1 MSGSASAHAAGGAA
15 PSGADAVLVGFAR
28 ALRAAGVAVSAERVH
43 AFLRAVA
50 VLRPGVRADV
60 YWAGRLTLCG
70 DRDDLE
76 RYERVFAAYF
86 GAGGPRVRPVRT
98 PPRPRLRPVVR
109 EAPDGALGGGR
120 DEERRGPAVAS
131 LASSAE
137 VLRHRDVAGLDAA
150 ERAQVRRLLAAFALR
165 GEARRSA
172 RRRPVRRGAV
182 DPHRT
187 VRELLRRG
195 GEPALLRRHARTRR
209 PRRVVLLVDVS
220 GSMAPY
226 ADALLRFAHAA
237 VRGRRTE
244 VFTIGTRLT
253 RVTRELSHRDP
264 DLAMAAVAE
273 AVPDWRGGTRLGELL
288 RAFLDR
294 WGQRGM
300 ARGAVVVLLSDG
312 WERGDPRLLAD
323 QMRRLHRLA
332 HRVVW
337 ANPRKARPGYAPLA
351 AGMAAALPSVD
362 AFVEGHSLAAL
373 ERLAAVVR
381 GAEAEETRTTAAR
394 TTADVA
400 GPGPTGTAGT
410 TGKAAGGS
418 AGRTEPAGAA
428 GTAGSAAD
436 RGAGAGRT
444 GTAGQAETT
453 GAAGTAGG
461 GAVEAA
467 ADRGAGAGP
476 MGTAE
481 RAETTG
487 TAGPTGP
494 AAGTAGRDA
503 VGTAGREVRMASDG
517 PGRAGPGWAGR
528 PGDAGREGVERA

>member
-1 MSGSASAHAAGGAA
+1 MSGSAPPAATADGAA

-43 AFLRAVA
+43 AFLGAVA

-86 GAGGPRVRPVRT
+86 GAGGPCVRPVRT
-98 PPRPRLRPVVR
+98 PPRPRLRPVLR
-109 EAPDGALGGGR
+109 EAPDGTRGGGR
-120 DEERRGPAVAS
+120 DEERRGPAVTS

-150 ERAQVRRLLAAFALR
+150 ERAQVRRLLAAFALHGESRR
-165 GEARRSA
+165 GA
-172 RRRPVRRGAV
+172 RRRPARRGAV

-195 GEPALLRRHARTRR
+195 GEPALLRRHARTER

-226 ADALLRFAHAA
+226 ANALLRFAHAA

-244 VFTIGTRLT
+244 VFTVGTRLT

-381 GAEAEETRTTAAR
+381 GAEAEGAGAAVG
-394 TTADVA
+394 VA
-400 GPGPTGTAGT
+400 GPGPTGPADKA
-410 TGKAAGGS
+410 GKAAGGGAGRAEPATDRGAADGPAGS
-418 AGRTEPAGAA
+418 AGRAETTE
-428 GTAGSAAD
+428 TAGPTRPATD
-436 RGAGAGRT
+436 RGAGDGPMATARQT
-444 GTAGQAETT
+444 ETTETAGPRCGGAV
-453 GAAGTAGG
+453 GAAG
-461 GAVEAA
+461 
-467 ADRGAGAGP
+467 RK
-476 MGTAE
+476 
-481 RAETTG
+481 
-487 TAGPTGP
+487 
-494 AAGTAGRDA
+494 
-503 VGTAGREVRMASDG
+503 VRMSGDG
-517 PGRAGPGWAGR
+517 PGRAGPER
-528 PGDAGREGVERA
+528 AGREGVERA

>member
-1 MSGSASAHAAGGAA
+1 MRAVDGTGSGGAGRVTGGGHGGPARAPQPRDASAR
-15 PSGADAVLVGFAR
+15 PGADAALLGFAR
-28 ALRAAGVAVSAERVH
+28 ALRAAGVDASAERVH
-43 AFLRAVA
+43 TFLRAVDE
-50 VLRPGVRADV
+50 LRPGMRADV

-70 DRDDLE
+70 GHDDLE

-86 GAGGPRVRPVRT
+86 GEAPRAGRTAPTT
-98 PPRPRLRPVVR
+98 PPPRLRLVVR
-109 EAPDGALGGGR
+109 EGPAPGTAAR
-120 DEERRGPAVAS
+120 DEHHDAPPSAA
-131 LASSAE
+131 LASSTE
-137 VLRHRDVAGLDAA
+137 VLRHRDVAELGSA
-150 ERAQVRRLLAAFALR
+150 EREQLRRLLAAFTLP
-165 GEARRSA
+165 GETRRSA
-172 RRRPVRRGAV
+172 RRRPARRGEV

-195 GEPALLRRHARTRR
+195 GEPARLRRHSRAER

-237 VRGRRTE
+237 ARGSRTE

-264 DLAMAAVAE
+264 DLAMSALAE

-288 RAFLDR
+288 REFLDR

-312 WERGDPRLLAD
+312 WERGAPELLGA

-381 GAEAEETRTTAAR
+381 GAERAPRE
-394 TTADVA
+394 
-400 GPGPTGTAGT
+400 G
-410 TGKAAGGS
+410 
-418 AGRTEPAGAA
+418 
-428 GTAGSAAD
+428 AD
-436 RGAGAGRT
+436 RA
-444 GTAGQAETT
+444 
-453 GAAGTAGG
+453 
-461 GAVEAA
+461 
-467 ADRGAGAGP
+467 
-476 MGTAE
+476 
-481 RAETTG
+481 
-487 TAGPTGP
+487 
-494 AAGTAGRDA
+494 
-503 VGTAGREVRMASDG
+503 
-517 PGRAGPGWAGR
+517 
-528 PGDAGREGVERA
+528 

>member
-1 MSGSASAHAAGGAA
+1 MSGSVPPAVTADAAA

-86 GAGGPRVRPVRT
+86 GAGGPCVRPVRT
-98 PPRPRLRPVVR
+98 PPRPRLRPVLR
-109 EAPDGALGGGR
+109 EAPDGTRGGGR
-120 DEERRGPAVAS
+120 DEERRGPAVTS
-131 LASSAE
+131 RASSAE

-165 GEARRSA
+165 GESRRGA
-172 RRRPVRRGAV
+172 RRRPARRGAV

-195 GEPALLRRHARTRR
+195 GEPALLRRHARTER

-244 VFTIGTRLT
+244 VFTVGTRLT

-264 DLAMAAVAE
+264 DLAMTAVAE

-381 GAEAEETRTTAAR
+381 GAEAEGAGAA
-394 TTADVA
+394 VGGA
-400 GPGPTGTAGT
+400 GPGPTGTADKA
-410 TGKAAGGS
+410 GKAAGGG
-418 AGRTEPAGAA
+418 AGRAEPV
-428 GTAGSAAD
+428 TD
-436 RGAGAGRT
+436 RGAGDGPAGS
-444 GTAGQAETT
+444 AG
-453 GAAGTAGG
+453 
-461 GAVEAA
+461 
-467 ADRGAGAGP
+467 
-476 MGTAE
+476 

-487 TAGPTGP
+487 TAGPTCGGAVG
-494 AAGTAGRDA
+494 AAGRK
-503 VGTAGREVRMASDG
+503 VRMSGDG
-517 PGRAGPGWAGR
+517 PGRAGPER
-528 PGDAGREGVERA
+528 AGREGVERA

>member
-1 MSGSASAHAAGGAA
+1 MTGDAESRPARA
-15 PSGADAVLVGFAR
+15 PQPRDAPARPGADAALLGFAR
-28 ALRAAGVAVSAERVH
+28 ALRAAGVDASAERVH
-43 AFLRAVA
+43 AFLRAVDE
-50 VLRPGVRADV
+50 LRPGMRADV

-70 DRDDLE
+70 GHDDLE

-86 GAGGPRVRPVRT
+86 GEAPRARRT
-98 PPRPRLRPVVR
+98 APATPAPRLRLVVR
-109 EAPDGALGGGR
+109 EGPAPGTAAR
-120 DEERRGPAVAS
+120 DERQDTPPAAA
-131 LASSAE
+131 LASSTE
-137 VLRHRDVAGLDAA
+137 VLRHRDVAELGAA
-150 ERAQVRRLLAAFALR
+150 EREQLRRLLAAFTLP
-165 GEARRSA
+165 GETRRSA
-172 RRRPVRRGAV
+172 RRRPARRGEV

-195 GEPALLRRHARTRR
+195 GEPARPRRHSRAER

-237 VRGRRTE
+237 ARYSRTE

-264 DLAMAAVAE
+264 DLAMTALAE
-273 AVPDWRGGTRLGELL
+273 TVPDWRGGTRLGELL
-288 RAFLDR
+288 REFLDR

-312 WERGDPRLLAD
+312 WERGDPELLGA

-381 GAEAEETRTTAAR
+381 GAERAPRE
-394 TTADVA
+394 
-400 GPGPTGTAGT
+400 G
-410 TGKAAGGS
+410 
-418 AGRTEPAGAA
+418 
-428 GTAGSAAD
+428 AD
-436 RGAGAGRT
+436 RA
-444 GTAGQAETT
+444 
-453 GAAGTAGG
+453 
-461 GAVEAA
+461 
-467 ADRGAGAGP
+467 
-476 MGTAE
+476 
-481 RAETTG
+481 
-487 TAGPTGP
+487 
-494 AAGTAGRDA
+494 
-503 VGTAGREVRMASDG
+503 
-517 PGRAGPGWAGR
+517 
-528 PGDAGREGVERA
+528 